1 MKNQLSVS
9 IKTPC
14 SENYNGF
21 SPTKSGGFCNS
32 CEKEVIDF
40 TKMNSKEIINYFKL
54 KSAQNTCGR
63 FNTTQLKT
71 YNQVSKTNK
80 RLNFIGG
87 IGLAFLSFFNLAF
100 AQAQGKITKAKDKNN
115 SEINDVSHEK
125 TITVKGTVID
135 ENGLP
140 LPGTNIIVKGTT
152 IATQTNFDG
161 EFEFPEKLKTGDV
174 LIFSFIGYNSREVI
188 INSETSNSKI
198 EMEVNMDTINCIVM
212 GKVAVKKVYKSK
224 RNK

>member
-1 MKNQLSVS
+1 MKNQFNVS

-14 SENYNGF
+14 SENFNHF

-54 KSAQNTCGR
+54 KSTPNTCGR
-63 FNTTQLKT
+63 FNSTQLKT
-71 YNQVSKTNK
+71 FNQVTKTNK

-87 IGLAFLSFFNLAF
+87 IGLAFLSFFYLAF
-100 AQAQGKITKAKDKNN
+100 TQAQDKITKAKDENN
-115 SEINDVSHEK
+115 SEIKDISQEK

-140 LPGTNIIVKGTT
+140 LPGKM
-152 IATQTNFDG
+152 
-161 EFEFPEKLKTGDV
+161 L
-174 LIFSFIGYNSREVI
+174 L
-188 INSETSNSKI
+188 
-198 EMEVNMDTINCIVM
+198 
-212 GKVAVKKVYKSK
+212 
-224 RNK
+224 